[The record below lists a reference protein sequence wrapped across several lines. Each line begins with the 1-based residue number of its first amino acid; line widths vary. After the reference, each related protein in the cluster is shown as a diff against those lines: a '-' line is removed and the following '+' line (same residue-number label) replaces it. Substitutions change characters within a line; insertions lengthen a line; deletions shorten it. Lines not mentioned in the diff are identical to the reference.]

1 MIYSYCGFNIISIL
15 IPHNIRRYIWGGDY
29 MTKNSSKLPKR
40 SEIPDSYKWNLK
52 DFYAADSDFEK
63 AFSEIKVRA
72 HEFQK
77 HANTLSQSSE
87 ALLACLNDYM
97 DIQRSFEKAYVYAQM
112 ASHQDTTDSLYQS
125 MANRTESLSVELSSA
140 SSFLIPAILAI
151 PGEKLQ
157 SFLNENE
164 NLRFYDKLLDEIV
177 RMKPH
182 VLSPQEEQLL
192 AMSGELSQAPASIFN
207 MLNNADIKFPSIKDE
222 KGNLVELT
230 KGRYVSFMESSDRKV
245 RKEVFDALYSS
256 YISQKNTLAAT
267 LSAQVKANIFSA
279 KARKYDSAREAALF
293 PDDVP
298 VSVYDNLIKAVG
310 DNMGLMY
317 RYIALRKKM
326 LGVDELHMY
335 DVYAPIVKDVKMEFP
350 YEEAVKTVLKALT
363 PLGEQYVQDL
373 KKGFESGWIDAYENE
388 GKRSGAYS
396 WGHYDVHPYV
406 LLNHNDTLDS
416 VFTIAHE
423 MGHSL
428 HSLYS
433 WKNQPYAYSNYKIFV
448 AEVASTF
455 NEALL
460 TDYLLNTIDDK
471 SKRLYILN
479 HYFESVKGTVFR
491 QTMFAEFEKIVHQRA
506 EEGEALTSELLC
518 SIYHDL
524 NVKYFGPEMVV
535 DSNIDMEWARIP
547 HFYTSF
553 YVYKYATGF
562 SAATALSQKVLE
574 GKPGALE
581 RYLDFLKSG
590 GSDYPINELKA
601 AGVDM
606 TSPEPVISCLK
617 VFEKYLDEFE
627 SLLTE

>member
-1 MIYSYCGFNIISIL
+1 MS
-15 IPHNIRRYIWGGDY
+15 
-29 MTKNSSKLPKR
+29 KNSTKLPKR

-52 DFYAADSDFEK
+52 DFYATDSDFEK
-63 AFSEIKVRA
+63 AFSEIKA
-72 HEFQK
+72 HAKEFRK
-77 HANTLSQSSE
+77 HADTLSQSSE

-97 DIQRSFEKAYVYAQM
+97 DLQRNFEKAYVYAQM

-125 MANRTESLSVELSSA
+125 MANRTESLAVEISSA
-140 SSFLIPAILAI
+140 TSFLIPAILEI
-151 PGEKLQ
+151 PSEKLE
-157 SFLNENE
+157 SFLKENE
-164 NLRFYDKLLDEIV
+164 SLRFYDRFLDEII

-182 VLSPQEEQLL
+182 VLSPKEEQLL
-192 AMSGELSQAPASIFN
+192 AMSGELSQAPSSIFN

-222 KGNLVELT
+222 NGNLVELT
-230 KGRYVSFMESSDRKV
+230 KGRYVGFMESSDRNV
-245 RKEVFDALYSS
+245 RKEAFDALYTT
-256 YISQKNTLAAT
+256 YLKQKNTLAAT
-267 LSAQVKANIFSA
+267 LSAQVKANIFNA
-279 KARKYDSAREAALF
+279 KARNYASAREAALF

-298 VSVYDNLIKAVG
+298 VSVYDNLVKAVS
-310 DNMGLMY
+310 NNLNLMY
-317 RYIALRKKM
+317 RYISLRKRM
-326 LGVDELHMY
+326 LGVDKLHMY
-335 DVYAPIVKDVKMEFP
+335 DVYAPIVKDVKMEFS
-350 YEEAVKTVLKALT
+350 YEEAVETVIKALA
-363 PLGEQYVQDL
+363 PLGERYIQDL
-373 KKGFESGWIDAYENE
+373 KKGFESGWIDVYENE

-416 VFTIAHE
+416 MFTIAHE

-433 WKNQPYAYSNYKIFV
+433 WKNQPYAYSDYKIFV

-460 TDYLLNTIDDK
+460 TEYLLNTIDDK
-471 SKRLYILN
+471 GKRLYILN

-491 QTMFAEFEKIVHQRA
+491 QTMFAEFEKIIHQRA

-518 SIYHDL
+518 SNYHDL
-524 NVKYFGPEMVV
+524 NVKYFGPEMIV

-562 SAATALSQKVLE
+562 SAATALSQKVLKCE
-574 GKPGALE
+574 PGALE

-590 GSDYPINELKA
+590 GSDYPINQLKS

-627 SLLTE
+627 SLLKE